1 MCNLLCCC
9 KSCEKFIEHQFETYN
24 LFRDK
29 KEDPEILFEDFK
41 HVMILS
47 KYDNQYINFV
57 VDFMKHNEQTPY
69 NEFEVIKQAIAAGYT
84 VLEKIKKDEVA
95 LEPNA

>member
-1 MCNLLCCC
+1 MCDLLCCC

-29 KEDPEILFEDFK
+29 KEDPEIRFEAFK
-41 HVMILS
+41 HMMILS

-57 VDFMKHNEQTPY
+57 VDFMKHNEQTPC

>member
-1 MCNLLCCC
+1 MKLTAQNM
-9 KSCEKFIEHQFETYN
+9 I
-24 LFRDK
+24 
-29 KEDPEILFEDFK
+29 
-41 HVMILS
+41 ILS
-47 KYDNQYINFV
+47 
-57 VDFMKHNEQTPY
+57 VDFMKHNEQTPC